1 MKKTRNLLLIL
12 LAFLITFS
20 STTVFAVK
28 YSDTRGHWAS
38 NYIDQMSSAGF
49 VTGYDGNRFKPNSNI
64 SRVEF
69 YSIVNS
75 MANLKKTHTVTFSD
89 VKTSDWYY
97 DDVAK
102 AIKAGYLTPT
112 TGRLNPNAAISRQ
125 EVMGIVGYMYKLKQ
139 NPANV
144 NQYRDASLFKASNKG
159 YAGSL
164 VKLGIISGSN
174 DNSLRPND
182 GISRAETCKILFL
195 LMDKYG
201 LPAERVIVD
210 SRIKFGDKN
219 LYE

>member
-1 MKKTRNLLLIL
+1 M
-12 LAFLITFS
+12 
-20 STTVFAVK
+20 
-28 YSDTRGHWAS
+28 
-38 NYIDQMSSAGF
+38 
-49 VTGYDGNRFKPNSNI
+49 
-64 SRVEF
+64 
-69 YSIVNS
+69 
-75 MANLKKTHTVTFSD
+75 
-89 VKTSDWYY
+89 
-97 DDVAK
+97 
-102 AIKAGYLTPT
+102 
-112 TGRLNPNAAISRQ
+112 
-125 EVMGIVGYMYKLKQ
+125 
-139 NPANV
+139 
-144 NQYRDASLFKASNKG
+144 FKASNKG